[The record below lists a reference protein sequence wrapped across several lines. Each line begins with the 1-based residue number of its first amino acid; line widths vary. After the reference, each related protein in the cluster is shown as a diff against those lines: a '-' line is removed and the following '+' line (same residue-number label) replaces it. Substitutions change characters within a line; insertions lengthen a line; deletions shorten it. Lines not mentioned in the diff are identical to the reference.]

1 MLHHHSVD
9 MNKYSGLATVPWYEA
24 VIEQG
29 DCLYLPYGWIHQVII
44 ALVTVEYQFRLIFR
58 LLQLV
63 RGIWE

>member
-29 DCLYLPYGWIHQVII
+29 DCLYLPYEWIHQVII
-44 ALVTVEYQFRLIFR
+44 AVTVESVSIQINF
-58 LLQLV
+58 
-63 RGIWE
+63 